1 MTDAGVVSVSHTT
14 RIVHC
19 AKSTAMACRDLVQ
32 CAVDVHSQCMA
43 GDTSGDLRKQQ
54 WPHTVLYHV
63 SGWAYVSHTYIV
75 HSFIY
80 VPMK

>member
-32 CAVDVHSQCMA
+32 CAVDVHSQRMA

-54 WPHTVLYHV
+54 WPHTVLHHV
-63 SGWAYVSHTYIV
+63 SGWAYVSCT
-75 HSFIY
+75 
-80 VPMK
+80 